1 MDRKYPDNSL
11 EGHLAAWERLLAGA
25 NANRDDLSVLEPYR
39 GQIEA
44 LLAEVQDAYARRES
58 LETQKR
64 QATEDLHRLFR
75 QGRDLVARYQSGAR
89 LVYGK
94 QSPKLS
100 ELGMKPGRPRKA
112 VPRCGV
118 QGCPLEATATAK

>member
-1 MDRKYPDNSL
+1 MDRKYPENSMD
-11 EGHLAAWERLLAGA
+11 GHLAAWERLLAGA
-25 NANRDDLSVLEPYR
+25 EANRNDLSALEPYR
-39 GQIEA
+39 AQIEA
-44 LLAEVQDAYARRES
+44 VLAGVKEAYARRES
-58 LETQKR
+58 LDTQKR

-75 QGRDLVARYQSGAR
+75 QGRDLVARFQSGAQ

-112 VPRCGV
+112 RPRRSV